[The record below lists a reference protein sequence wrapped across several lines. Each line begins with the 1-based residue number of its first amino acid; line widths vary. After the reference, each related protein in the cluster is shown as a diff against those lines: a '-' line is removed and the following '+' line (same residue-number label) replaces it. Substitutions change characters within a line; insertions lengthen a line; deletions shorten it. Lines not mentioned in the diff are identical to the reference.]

1 MFRGNPMEV
10 LVAHHGYCFDGA
22 TTAAI
27 FTRFLRETSPELA
40 RAEYSYKG
48 LLYEPNAP
56 PPGDKLRKGAV
67 NAVLDYRYTTSPLL
81 NWYFDHHVSAFQEK
95 GSEDHFRADASGKK
109 FHDGAYGSCTKLLID
124 VARERFGWTA
134 PDLDELVTWSDI
146 IDAARFPDADVASS
160 FDPPAMA
167 IAAVISEQGDDHL
180 CGQIIPLLATKPLAA
195 VAALPLIAQRLGPIK
210 LRHEALAKRMGEAG
224 EQRGDVAWFD
234 LSDAPLDTVA
244 KFVGYK
250 LFPTAQYSV
259 VLSRNPKRVKISV
272 GFNPWAKRP
281 RGHNVAALC
290 ERYGGGGHPVVGA
303 VSLPA
308 QDMARARSAVDEI
321 IAALNV

>member
-1 MFRGNPMEV
+1 MEV

-22 TTAAI
+22 TSAAI
-27 FTRFLRETSPELA
+27 FTRFLRETSPDLA
-40 RAEYSYKG
+40 RAEFSYKG

-56 PPGDKLRKGAV
+56 PPGDRLKRGAI
-67 NAVLDYRYTTSPLL
+67 NALLDYRYSPSELL
-81 NWYFDHHVSAFQEK
+81 TWYFDHHVSAFQEK
-95 GSEDHFRADASGKK
+95 GSEAHFRADTTGRK
-109 FHDGAYGSCTKLLID
+109 FHDGTYGSCTQLLID

-134 PDLDELVTWSDI
+134 PDLEELVSWSDI

-167 IAAVISEQGDDHL
+167 IAAVVQEQGDDTL
-180 CGQIIPLLATKPLAA
+180 NAQLIPLLASKPLAE
-195 VAALPLIAQRLGPIK
+195 VAALPLVTQRLGPIK
-210 LRHEALAKRMGEAG
+210 LRHETLSKRMAESG
-224 EQRGDVAWFD
+224 EQRRDVAWFD
-234 LSDAPLDTVA
+234 LSDSPLETVA

-272 GFNPWAKRP
+272 GFNPWAKRE
-281 RGHNVAALC
+281 RKHNIAAIC

-303 VSLPA
+303 ISLPP
-308 QDMARARSAVDEI
+308 QDMARARKAVDEI
-321 IAALNV
+321 IDALNA